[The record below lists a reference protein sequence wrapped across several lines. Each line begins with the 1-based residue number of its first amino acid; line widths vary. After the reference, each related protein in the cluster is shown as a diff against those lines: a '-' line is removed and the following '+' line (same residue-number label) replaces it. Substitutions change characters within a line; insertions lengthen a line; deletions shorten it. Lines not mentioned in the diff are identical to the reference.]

1 MKQRLIVGFVLLA
14 LTLYAG
20 ATLAFSDGS
29 FISEK
34 TGAPGE
40 DNCSTCHG
48 NLNSGS
54 GSIEFTAP
62 DGYTP
67 GATYDFS
74 LVVEQSG
81 QRRWGFQLT
90 ALDASDEP
98 AGDFTV
104 SDVARIQ
111 ETQGSNGRV
120 YLTHTPFGT
129 DAGTLNMC
137 TGWSFKWTA
146 PSSNVGDIT
155 FYIAGLAA
163 NNDDDTEGDFTY
175 TTIKVLSPATPVSE
189 GGSPALPVHPSL
201 SQNFPNPF
209 NPETTIEYDLPR
221 SEQVSVEIFN
231 IRGQRVAV
239 LQQGYLSA
247 GHHLVSWN
255 GVDQHGVQVASGIYM
270 YRLRAGDYVETK
282 RMTLLK

>member
-1 MKQRLIVGFVLLA
+1 MQRLIVGFVLLA

-20 ATLAFSDGS
+20 VTLAFSEGS

-40 DNCSTCHG
+40 DDCSTCHG
-48 NLNSGS
+48 NLNTGS
-54 GSIEFTAP
+54 GSIAFTSP
-62 DGYTP
+62 DGYTAS
-67 GATYDFS
+67 ATYDFS
-74 LVVEQSG
+74 LVVGQSG
-81 QRRWGFQLT
+81 QKRWGFQLT

-98 AGDFTV
+98 AGDFTI
-104 SDVARIQ
+104 SDFARIQ
-111 ETQGSNGRV
+111 ETQGSSGRF

-155 FYIAGLAA
+155 FHIACIAA

-175 TTIKVLSPATPVSE
+175 TTTKVLSPATPVSE
-189 GGSPALPVHPSL
+189 DGLPALPLDPSL

-209 NPETTIEYDLPR
+209 NPETTVEYDLPR
-221 SEQVSVEIFN
+221 SGEVSMEIFN
-231 IRGQRVAV
+231 IRGQKVAV
-239 LQQGYLSA
+239 LQQGHVSA

-255 GVDQHGVQVASGIYM
+255 GVDQQGVQVASGIYF
-270 YRLRAGDYVETK
+270 YRLRAGDYVETR